1 MVQGDSVLYSHV
13 GGEVVF
19 LPKDAALPLTLKSR
33 EFEVFTVVPVKELSN
48 GVRFAPV
55 GLVKMFNSGGA
66 IKELQY
72 DSGTAAT
79 VEMKVHGCGLF
90 GAYSSAQP
98 KRISVDSKEV
108 EFGFEEGT
116 GLVSLDLRVPEEE
129 LYLWNITVEL

>member
-1 MVQGDSVLYSHV
+1 M
-13 GGEVVF
+13 
-19 LPKDAALPLTLKSR
+19 
-33 EFEVFTVVPVKELSN
+33 KELSN

-72 DSGTAAT
+72 DSGTTAT

-116 GLVSLDLRVPEEE
+116 GLVSLDLRVAEEE